1 MGRIY
6 AYAAGVDRA
15 MSKELNWNSL
25 ASAVYR
31 LSPLLLEN
39 IGIRVDMRA
48 LPSADLYTTA
58 QEFYFGSGCLGRFYA
73 RNIRQFIAPKMHEE
87 ASRTW
92 QQAKTTLRQELINAV
107 LEKGQESIDER

>member
-1 MGRIY
+1 
-6 AYAAGVDRA
+6 
-15 MSKELNWNSL
+15 MSQKQLDWASL
-25 ASAVYR
+25 AEGIYY
-31 LSPLLLEN
+31 LSPKILDN
-39 IGIRVDMRA
+39 IGIHIDMST
-48 LPSADLYTTA
+48 LPSANLYA
-58 QEFYFGSGCLGRFYA
+58 VAREFYFGSGCLGRFYV